1 MPRFDTVVDWRRNN
15 PFPLRRPIPCA
26 NFVVRNGVHVFET
39 TWTWRRRKLGR
50 RKESE
55 VSQLVLLRGREEK
68 SAWASWLDERGRSS
82 LDGAAAAAADFIRP
96 LSSTTR
102 RNICLRLRLFAVP
115 ATLLPD
121 LLPATRPAGLCY
133 AVEHDTLCNALFSRK
148 RGTRV
153 IHPRPRERAF
163 DVTFTVFLTSGEE
176 GKSL

>member
-1 MPRFDTVVDWRRNN
+1 MGEEQPLSPSPPNSLRKFRCPERSPRFRDDVDLAAEETWAEERERGEPISFIKGERREIGVGVV
-15 PFPLRRPIPCA
+15 A
-26 NFVVRNGVHVFET
+26 T
-39 TWTWRRRKLGR
+39 
-50 RKESE
+50 
-55 VSQLVLLRGREEK
+55 
-68 SAWASWLDERGRSS
+68 LDERGRSS

-153 IHPRPRERAF
+153 IHPRPRAF

>member
-1 MPRFDTVVDWRRNN
+1 MDLAAEETWAEERERGEPISFIKGERREIGVGVV
-15 PFPLRRPIPCA
+15 A
-26 NFVVRNGVHVFET
+26 T
-39 TWTWRRRKLGR
+39 
-50 RKESE
+50 
-55 VSQLVLLRGREEK
+55 
-68 SAWASWLDERGRSS
+68 LDERGRSS
-82 LDGAAAAAADFIRP
+82 LDGAAADFIRP

-153 IHPRPRERAF
+153 IHPRPRAF

>member
-1 MPRFDTVVDWRRNN
+1 MDLAAKETWAEERERGEPISFIKGERREIGVGVV
-15 PFPLRRPIPCA
+15 A
-26 NFVVRNGVHVFET
+26 T
-39 TWTWRRRKLGR
+39 
-50 RKESE
+50 
-55 VSQLVLLRGREEK
+55 
-68 SAWASWLDERGRSS
+68 LDERGRSS
-82 LDGAAAAAADFIRP
+82 LDGAAADFIRP

-153 IHPRPRERAF
+153 IHPRPRAF

>member
-1 MPRFDTVVDWRRNN
+1 MDLAAKETWAEERERGEPISFIKGERREIGVGVV
-15 PFPLRRPIPCA
+15 A
-26 NFVVRNGVHVFET
+26 T
-39 TWTWRRRKLGR
+39 
-50 RKESE
+50 
-55 VSQLVLLRGREEK
+55 
-68 SAWASWLDERGRSS
+68 LDERGRSS
-82 LDGAAAAAADFIRP
+82 LDGAAADFIRP

-153 IHPRPRERAF
+153 IHPRPRAF
-163 DVTFTVFLTSGEE
+163 DVTFTVFLTRGRRQVVIRFI
-176 GKSL
+176 G

>member
-1 MPRFDTVVDWRRNN
+1 MDLAAEETWAEERERGEPISFIKGERREIGVGVV
-15 PFPLRRPIPCA
+15 A
-26 NFVVRNGVHVFET
+26 T
-39 TWTWRRRKLGR
+39 
-50 RKESE
+50 
-55 VSQLVLLRGREEK
+55 
-68 SAWASWLDERGRSS
+68 LDERGRSS
-82 LDGAAAAAADFIRP
+82 LDGAAADFIRP

-153 IHPRPRERAF
+153 IHPRPRAF
-163 DVTFTVFLTSGEE
+163 DVTFTVFLTRGRRQVVIRFI
-176 GKSL
+176 G